1 MEEGGRTKM
10 SWKFWKNSQSVKGKE
25 ERLPGMKEE
34 RLPGMKDIPELVGR
48 QLVVELKQDPDWVWH
63 LKSVTRKRSDDK
75 ESYDFRVFD
84 LPQVLAKKVH
94 VRDYNSLNDHPALI
108 LFEGWFNKKL
118 SKVHFEK
125 KMEEPSKAA

>member
-1 MEEGGRTKM
+1 MFL
-10 SWKFWKNSQSVKGKE
+10 KFWKKSQSTKAREDK
-25 ERLPGMKEE
+25 
-34 RLPGMKDIPELVGR
+34 LPGMKDIPELVGR
-48 QLVVELKQDPDWVWH
+48 QLIVELKQDPDWVWH
-63 LKSVTRKRSDDK
+63 LKGVVRRRSDNK

-84 LPQVLAKKVH
+84 LPQALAKEVK